1 MEVIKM
7 KNKEL
12 RNLINLY
19 SSASDELLKREYE
32 VLKNVTKIDDKR
44 HQAIKLVSQEKISR
58 VLRP

>member
-1 MEVIKM
+1 M